1 MPEVQ
6 DIFLEYGGQYRQQHK
21 LPLHILKTMTAIEHC
36 RTSALG
42 GHLDVCEECGG
53 TKISYNS
60 CRNRHCPKCQTL
72 AKERWIDNQ
81 KADLLNV
88 GYFHVVFTIPDTL
101 NTIAFQNQKVVYFL
115 GNRNKT
121 TKLKVCKQ
129 RTSTPIVQNEK
140 TSAIELIERIIGHD
154 VSKCPHCGYCKLI
167 RYMNFGTAP
176 PTHSKTA

>member
-21 LPLHILKTMTAIEHC
+21 LPLHIFKAMSAIEHC

-101 NTIAFQNQKVVYFL
+101 NTIAFQNQKVVYAILFKAVAETLAEL
-115 GNRNKT
+115 GADKKATNGVVHFIYLTFCANLTLSILSQGFRPINR
-121 TKLKVCKQ
+121 
-129 RTSTPIVQNEK
+129 
-140 TSAIELIERIIGHD
+140 LIG
-154 VSKCPHCGYCKLI
+154 
-167 RYMNFGTAP
+167 A
-176 PTHSKTA
+176 